1 MTQNEK
7 RILRPV
13 IKGIIRYDKD
23 AWSQLKREI
32 YDLGYQS
39 YYDTQGNFLNI
50 IDRAVFNLEAD
61 VKHLLMS
68 EWNKTN
74 RKQAVTFSDFHATC
88 VLLILEEVIERAR
101 SAAMR
106 TVNWD

>member
-13 IKGIIRYDKD
+13 IKDIIRYDKE
-23 AWSQLKREI
+23 AWVQLKREI
-32 YDLGYQS
+32 WDLGYQS
-39 YYDTQGNFLNI
+39 YYDAQGDFLNI
-50 IDRAVFNLEAD
+50 IERAVFNLEPD
-61 VKHLLMS
+61 VKHLLKS

-74 RKQAVTFSDFHATC
+74 PKQAITYSSFHSTY